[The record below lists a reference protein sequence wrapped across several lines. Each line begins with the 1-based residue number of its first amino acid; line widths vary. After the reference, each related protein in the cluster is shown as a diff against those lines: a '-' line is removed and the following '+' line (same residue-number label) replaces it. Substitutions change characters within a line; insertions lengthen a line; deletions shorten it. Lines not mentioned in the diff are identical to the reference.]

1 MGIKKATTPKTTTKE
16 TTTKEETPLVNP
28 APQPVSLSAIVK
40 EKKAEVLKANGGKR
54 PLNPVARKSRALK
67 ALVKAMETRGF
78 VGDGKGKYS
87 LSGVEVNT
95 TLAGFEVQVDNKYL
109 LSLGK
114 GAINE
119 LDSYMKLK

>member
-1 MGIKKATTPKTTTKE
+1 MGTKKATTPKTTTP
-16 TTTKEETPLVNP
+16 ETPKP
-28 APQPVSLSAIVK
+28 ISLSAIVK

-54 PLNPVARKSRALK
+54 PLNPVAKKSRALK
-67 ALVKAMETRGF
+67 AFTKAMEKRGF
-78 VGDGKGKYS
+78 VGNGKGKYT

-95 TLAGFEVQVDNKYL
+95 ALEGFEVHVDNKYI